1 MATRVLLLLGT
12 KKGAF
17 IAESDA
23 ARRSWTLRGP
33 YCETWPMN
41 HVIAD
46 PRRPGAAAIPI
57 ADRLDPRLIVLGALT
72 VNFGFWL
79 AALAAFGLV

>member
-1 MATRVLLLLGT
+1 M
-12 KKGAF
+12 
-17 IAESDA
+17 S
-23 ARRSWTLRGP
+23 
-33 YCETWPMN
+33 